1 VLAGILPASDRDDQ
15 KKPGRE
21 PILRR
26 QTPFGGAL
34 SVGSGR
40 VQRLDPLALPLNFTA
55 ADARADERVR
65 HVELSRERVVLH
77 RAVRGIRMAVKV
89 PVAAFLGV
97 ALRLTPSPDG
107 GPNTVAV
114 SLEHRDAALSVPLYS
129 AEHTNDVVAE
139 WQLWARV
146 FGLPLLVADPAGSL
160 REPFRRL
167 GGVRVGT
174 PAPRRRR
181 RNVIKAR
188 RPSFLLRRRP
198 GIMPELPVVHRGERE
213 IIARN

>member
-1 VLAGILPASDRDDQ
+1 VPASDRDTH

-40 VQRLDPLALPLNFTA
+40 ALRLDPLALPVRFTA
-55 ADARADERVR
+55 VDPRADERVR
-65 HVELSRERVVLH
+65 HVELSRERVVLR
-77 RAVRGIRMAVKV
+77 RAVRGIRMAVNV

-97 ALRLTPSPDG
+97 ALRLIPAEGAGPDV
-107 GPNTVAV
+107 VAV
-114 SLEHRDAALSVPLYS
+114 SLEHRDHGLSVPLYS
-129 AEHTNDVVAE
+129 AAHSDDVVAE

-146 FGLPLLVADPAGSL
+146 FGLPLLVADPSGAL
-160 REPFRRL
+160 REPFRRI
-167 GGVRVGT
+167 GAVRVAAT
-174 PAPRRRR
+174 TPRRRR
-181 RNVIKAR
+181 RNAIKAR
-188 RPSFLLRRRP
+188 RPSMLLRRAP
-198 GIMPELPVVHRGERE
+198 GTMPALPLVHRGERE